1 MAIAFDDLAFVQPH
15 PRVAALLQDLQAW
28 AKTQGLSQKR
38 LAEHLGVSRQRLHQW
53 MHGALPNGE
62 AVLQVEAFLR
72 KARRRTRL
80 ALKEPGVPRRHK
92 KKRRRRQSSSL
103 LFRSYI

>member
-1 MAIAFDDLAFVQPH
+1 MSGQGKRLAKMPIALDDLTSVQPH

-28 AKTQGLSQKR
+28 AKAQGLSQKR
-38 LAEHLGVSRQRLHQW
+38 IAERLGVSRQRLHQW

-62 AVLQVEAFLR
+62 AVLQLEAFLK

-80 ALKEPGVPRRHK
+80 VPENPGVPQRRK
-92 KKRRRRQSSSL
+92 KKRR
-103 LFRSYI
+103 

>member
-1 MAIAFDDLAFVQPH
+1 MQPH
-15 PRVAALLQDLQAW
+15 PCVAALLLDLQAW

-62 AVLQVEAFLR
+62 AVLQVEAFL
-72 KARRRTRL
+72 KKVRRQIRS
-80 ALKEPGVPRRHK
+80 APKKPGVPRSHK
-92 KKRRRRQSSSL
+92 KKRRRRPFSFFSS
-103 LFRSYI
+103 I